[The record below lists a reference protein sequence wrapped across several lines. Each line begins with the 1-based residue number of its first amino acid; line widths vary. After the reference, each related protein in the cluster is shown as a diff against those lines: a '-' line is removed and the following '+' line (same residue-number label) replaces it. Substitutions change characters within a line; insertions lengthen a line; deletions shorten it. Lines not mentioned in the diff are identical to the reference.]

1 MRRTTGLLA
10 IGILSFILVASARK
24 GNRNEI
30 AEGTRQNKDKSSA
43 TACRRTTLCCKLG
56 RKAVR
61 LDYTSSVYTCNIEA
75 LVQGLKHHKSASHRL
90 RKPHN
95 AQADRMD
102 AANALR
108 MSHGFR
114 WRLNLCESQGP
125 VQRRCF
131 QDCCELRLR
140 EKQAKAKPATQ
151 TQMQSASTEL
161 ETHTEQT

>member
-1 MRRTTGLLA
+1 MLA
-10 IGILSFILVASARK
+10 DFFD
-24 GNRNEI
+24 I
-30 AEGTRQNKDKSSA
+30 AYSVSSLIDKTSP

-90 RKPHN
+90 RKTQN
-95 AQADRMD
+95 VQADRMD
-102 AANALR
+102 AANSLR

-140 EKQAKAKPATQ
+140 EKQAKAKAATQ